1 MMKETVLYYN
11 PNKAAHAAK
20 LKSVFV
26 RMGIRIKNIS
36 EVQLDETVGYLSG
49 VNGFEA
55 VSEGGSGEQ
64 PEGSDITGEA
74 DNGVGAIDEEM
85 LVMKDFSDRRL
96 NELLMQMRKAGVPKI
111 NLKAVV
117 TEHNIGWTF
126 RQLYE
131 EIKKEHEQMSGI
143 ASD

>member
-55 VSEGGSGEQ
+55 ASEGGSGEQ

-85 LVMKDFSDRRL
+85 LVMKGFTSGRID
-96 NELLMQMRKAGVPKI
+96 LLLREFRKAGIGRI
-111 NLKAVV
+111 NLKAIV
-117 TEHNIGWTF
+117 TEHNQNWNSME
-126 RQLYE
+126 LYQE
-131 EIKKEHEQMSGI
+131 LKAEHEMMHAKKEQ
-143 ASD
+143 

>member
-1 MMKETVLYYN
+1 MKETVLYYN

-55 VSEGGSGEQ
+55 ASEGGSGEQ

-85 LVMKDFSDRRL
+85 LVMKDFSDRIFIFYYLFHIQRITYTQVL
-96 NELLMQMRKAGVPKI
+96 FCNFCYVIVKI
-111 NLKAVV
+111 L
-117 TEHNIGWTF
+117 TSI
-126 RQLYE
+126 
-131 EIKKEHEQMSGI
+131 
-143 ASD
+143 